1 MIHEQK
7 VKAGCGNDIENC
19 DMYRK
24 CAGVGDRLN
33 PQRGAPDINMKD
45 AFLEFGRVSLL

>member
-1 MIHEQK
+1 
-7 VKAGCGNDIENC
+7 
-19 DMYRK
+19 MYKK

-45 AFLEFGRVSLL
+45 AFLEFGRVS

>member
-1 MIHEQK
+1 
-7 VKAGCGNDIENC
+7 
-19 DMYRK
+19 MYRK

-45 AFLEFGRVSLL
+45 AFLEFGRVSLINFYVGPPINMVLG